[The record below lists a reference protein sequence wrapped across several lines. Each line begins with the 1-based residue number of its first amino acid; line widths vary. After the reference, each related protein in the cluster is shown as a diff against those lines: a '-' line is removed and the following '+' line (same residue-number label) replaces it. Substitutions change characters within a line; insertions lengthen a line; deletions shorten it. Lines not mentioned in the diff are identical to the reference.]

1 MTTIFGLWTWWSTLI
16 LLLLRFTS
24 GEEEA
29 EPLNITSVT
38 EETVS
43 TTTPSGPASADR
55 LGVPRCESNYDCVH
69 NGLCRKDADGYGR
82 CLCPRSC
89 PPYIP
94 MDCMKQGSSSY
105 YRLRQ
110 RYRHELPCGVMD
122 SSYKKKYDLPSPQC
136 HQGRCSCPP
145 MFDNWKT
152 SDSPV
157 LNLLPTKCDRRE
169 LAVLGIAYPSDAV
182 YKGTD
187 VTLYCCVN
195 MDPQGLIDVAGV
207 LFVQN
212 TTVVREPTNHPFHH
226 MTEFEKMNTPY
237 CWELDIRNVQ
247 LSDSG
252 SYMCHVNANQQPSVN
267 YTIEFQVK
275 EREKRHHLF
284 SKRSKKVMRPSS
296 NAPRTIQN
304 LTIVTNDVSAN
315 VSWDVQQGP
324 QLKIGLRLVRR
335 TGLNGQE
342 VFSQTNAISPVTI
355 GNLRAATPYKLY
367 VTVNDSQT
375 DPFEITEL
383 FNTAESKPHPP
394 KYEDVR
400 VLNSGSSL
408 ICEVEWRAPALTNGR
423 ISRYYVRVQGAVRRM
438 RPGGAIV
445 ADDFP
450 PPTDEEKCANWDQ
463 REDASHGINP
473 IEFTTEFLSCKY
485 GPLKPNRN
493 YTITVWAENSAGRSS
508 PLVFPK
514 HCITNYAQ
522 PDVVEKPVT
531 STNANHT
538 SFNLAFKSKPDDTN
552 GPISCYYIGIVPLLR
567 NVSLETLP
575 PPQEIVMDTVSKAF
589 SNNLNVLAAEKK
601 RFFAYIAESYTDYP
615 VDTVIGD
622 GRGVSGMKPC
632 SVLYLSR
639 YKAEDVVLRPG
650 LKYTGFLIVR
660 VDKDDRDEN
669 QGGAHYS
676 RILDPMRPRAYRQLH
691 LSGPAYGFSGYFK
704 PVFLEPEDE
713 RSSIG
718 AFFTVL
724 VPLLAFLTM
733 AAVMGLF
740 VLHKRGEVAQ
750 WCHWLWMSKE
760 SSLGAERTLLRPST
774 YHAIAVDDLPS
785 EYLMRHRD
793 SDFLFAQ
800 EYEALPHYKLD
811 AVASARKEN
820 ACKNR
825 YNDIRAFD
833 ATRVKLRVINDDEN
847 SDYINANMIRGW
859 NGRKLFIAAQAP
871 LDTTVADFWRMIWE
885 QDSRLIVMV
894 ANLFE
899 KNRQQCTKY
908 WPDDQP
914 TRYGDL
920 LISPREASYFAD
932 YAVRCFD
939 VEPVNDRFNRMS
951 PGAKSD
957 LGSIDSNPTS
967 EYANVPSVRHLN
979 GHAETSF
986 VGCGTARRV
995 VQYHFTNWNDYKAPE
1010 CSTGLLRFLHR
1021 LRALPEFEDY
1031 PVVIHCSAGV
1041 GRTGTFIAIDSML
1054 DQCAAEG
1061 KVDIFDCV
1069 SALRKQ
1075 RNLMVQSQEQYVFIY
1090 KALAEWH
1097 LFGYTDMDV
1106 EQLIEHYQT
1115 LIDPGMR
1122 DRASSF
1128 SGITKLVARSDAA
1141 PATGMEAEFR
1151 KLERSLETPAKCS
1164 FAAKEDNIMKN
1175 RFDSA
1180 VPYDRNRIVLRAS
1193 IGYADTTY
1201 INASSLKG
1209 YFYPYV
1215 LAQDPV
1221 SEHTVFDFWRMISEL
1236 NVTTLVMLSNE
1247 EDWSPSE
1254 KYWPSELHGTVV
1266 YERPPY
1272 NVSVQLT
1279 GEEHFP
1285 YYIARRLSYRMKE
1298 DTGTRNVMQFAFTAW
1313 PSSSVVPAS
1322 SEPLLSLVGRVL
1334 ERQSGL
1340 PDSGP
1345 IVLHCRNGSSET
1357 GVYCCISL
1365 LLERLKAEQRVDVFQ
1380 TVKGLQNQRPLVFSK
1395 LEHYAFCYQAV
1406 IDYIRSSR

>member
-275 EREKRHHLF
+275 
-284 SKRSKKVMRPSS
+284 
-296 NAPRTIQN
+296 APRTIQN

>member
-1 MTTIFGLWTWWSTLI
+1 MSVCVYF
-16 LLLLRFTS
+16 S
-24 GEEEA
+24 G
-29 EPLNITSVT
+29 
-38 EETVS
+38 
-43 TTTPSGPASADR
+43 
-55 LGVPRCESNYDCVH
+55 
-69 NGLCRKDADGYGR
+69 
-82 CLCPRSC
+82 
-89 PPYIP
+89 
-94 MDCMKQGSSSY
+94 
-105 YRLRQ
+105 
-110 RYRHELPCGVMD
+110 
-122 SSYKKKYDLPSPQC
+122 
-136 HQGRCSCPP
+136 
-145 MFDNWKT
+145 
-152 SDSPV
+152 
-157 LNLLPTKCDRRE
+157 E

-237 CWELDIRNVQ
+237 CWELEIRNVQ

-275 EREKRHHLF
+275 ERERRHHPF
-284 SKRSKKVMRPSS
+284 SKRSKKVMRPPPS
-296 NAPRTIQN
+296 APRTIQN
-304 LTIVTNDVSAN
+304 LTIVTNDNSAN

-342 VFSQTNAISPVTI
+342 VFSQMNAISPVTI
-355 GNLRAATPYKLY
+355 TNLRAATPYKLF

-438 RPGGAIV
+438 RPGGPLV

-450 PPTDEEKCANWDQ
+450 PPTDEEKCANWDE

-522 PDVVEKPVT
+522 PDVVEKPIT
-531 STNANHT
+531 STNSNHT
-538 SFNLAFKSKPDDTN
+538 SFNLAFNSKPDDTN
-552 GPISCYYIGIVPLLR
+552 GPISCYYIGIVPLLK
-567 NVSLETLP
+567 NVSLEILP

-589 SNNLNVLAAEKK
+589 NNNLHPLAAEKK

-615 VDTVIGD
+615 MDTVIGD
-622 GRGVSGMKPC
+622 GRGVAGMKPC

-660 VDKDDRDEN
+660 VDKDDKEEV
-669 QGGAHYS
+669 QGGAQYS
-676 RILDPMRPRAYRQLH
+676 RVLDPLRPRSYRQLH

-713 RSSIG
+713 GSVLG
-718 AFFTVL
+718 TFFTVL
-724 VPLLAFLTM
+724 VPLLVFLTM
-733 AAVMGLF
+733 ASVLALF
-740 VLHKRGEVAQ
+740 VLHKRGEVSQ
-750 WCHWLWMSKE
+750 WCHWLWMSKD
-760 SSLGAERTLLRPST
+760 SSAGAERTLLRPSA

-811 AVASARKEN
+811 ATASAKKEN

-833 ATRVKLRVINDDEN
+833 ATRVKLRVINEDEN
-847 SDYINANMIRGW
+847 SDYINANFVKGW
-859 NGRKLFIAAQAP
+859 DERKTFIAAQAP
-871 LDTTVADFWRMIWE
+871 LDTTISDFWRMIWE
-885 QDSRLIVMV
+885 QDARLIVMV

-908 WPDDQP
+908 WPDDQA

-920 LISPREASYFAD
+920 LVSPREASYFAD
-932 YAVRCFD
+932 YAIRCFD
-939 VEPVNDRFNRMS
+939 MEPTNERFNRMS
-951 PGAKSD
+951 PGARSD
-957 LGSIDSNPTS
+957 VGSVESTPGS
-967 EYANVPSVRHLN
+967 EYANVPSVRHSN

-986 VGCGTARRV
+986 VGSGTSRRV

-1010 CSTGLLRFLHR
+1010 CSTGLLRFLNR
-1021 LRALPEFEDY
+1021 LRELPEFNEY

-1054 DQCAAEG
+1054 DQCAAQG
-1061 KVDIFDCV
+1061 KADIFNFV
-1069 SALRKQ
+1069 AGLRKQ

-1106 EQLIEHYQT
+1106 EQLKEHYQA

-1122 DRASSF
+1122 DRVSSF
-1128 SGITKLVARSDAA
+1128 SGGTKLVGRSDAA
-1141 PATGMEAEFR
+1141 PATGMEAEFL
-1151 KLERSLETPAKCS
+1151 KLERTLETPAKCS
-1164 FAAKEDNIMKN
+1164 FAAKEENVMKN

-1221 SEHTVFDFWRMISEL
+1221 SENTVFDFWRMISEL

-1254 KYWPSELHGTVV
+1254 KYWPSELHDTAV

-1272 NVSVQLT
+1272 HVTVQLN

-1285 YYIARRLSYRMKE
+1285 YFITRKLSYRMKE
-1298 DTGTRNVMQFAFTAW
+1298 DTVSRSVVQFAFTAW
-1313 PSSSVVPAS
+1313 PSTCVVPTS
-1322 SEPLLSLVGRVL
+1322 SESLLSLVGRVL

-1365 LLERLKAEQRVDVFQ
+1365 LLERLKAEQRIDVFQ
-1380 TVKGLQNQRPLVFSK
+1380 TVKGLQNQRPLIFSK
-1395 LEHYAFCYQAV
+1395 LV
-1406 IDYIRSSR
+1406 RVL

>member
-275 EREKRHHLF
+275 
-284 SKRSKKVMRPSS
+284 
-296 NAPRTIQN
+296 APRTIQN

-615 VDTVIGD
+615 MDTVIGD

-820 ACKNR
+820 ACKNRYVNDLNEVRWSFFNSILQFSCR

-1031 PVVIHCSAGV
+1031 PVVIHCSYGCLSAGV

-1122 DRASSF
+1122 YDDC
-1128 SGITKLVARSDAA
+1128 GITKLVARSDAA

-1395 LEHYAFCYQAV
+1395 LVCFSVVCFC
-1406 IDYIRSSR
+1406 SR

>member
-1 MTTIFGLWTWWSTLI
+1 MTSIFGIWTWWATLI

-24 GEEEA
+24 GEEDVEA
-29 EPLNITSVT
+29 INSTSASEIIPT
-38 EETVS
+38 

-94 MDCMKQGSSSY
+94 MDCMRQGSSSY

-110 RYRHELPCGVMD
+110 RYRYELPCGVMD
-122 SSYKKKYDLPSPQC
+122 SSYTKKYDLPSPQC
-136 HQGRCSCPP
+136 HQDRCSCPP

-152 SDSPV
+152 TDLPV

-237 CWELDIRNVQ
+237 CWELEIRNVQ

-275 EREKRHHLF
+275 EREKRHHPF
-284 SKRSKKVMRPSS
+284 SKRSKKIMRQQSI
-296 NAPRTIQN
+296 APRTIQN

-342 VFSQTNAISPVTI
+342 VFSQMNAISPVTI
-355 GNLRAATPYKLY
+355 TNLRAATPYKLY

-438 RPGGAIV
+438 RPGGALV

-450 PPTDEEKCANWDQ
+450 PPTDEEKCANWDE

-522 PDVVEKPVT
+522 PDVVEKPIT
-531 STNANHT
+531 STNSNHT
-538 SFNLAFKSKPDDTN
+538 SFNLAFNAKPDDTN
-552 GPISCYYIGIVPLLR
+552 GPISCYYIGIVPLLK

-589 SNNLNVLAAEKK
+589 NNNLNALAAEKK
-601 RFFAYIAESYTDYP
+601 RFFAYIAESYTEYP

-660 VDKDDRDEN
+660 VDKDDKDDV

-713 RSSIG
+713 RSMLG

-740 VLHKRGEVAQ
+740 VLHKRGEVSQ

-760 SSLGAERTLLRPST
+760 SSMGVERTLLRPST

-811 AVASARKEN
+811 ATASAKKEN

-833 ATRVKLRVINDDEN
+833 TTRVKLRVVNGDEN
-847 SDYINANMIRGW
+847 SDYINANFIRGW
-859 NGRKLFIAAQAP
+859 NTRKCFIAAQAP

-920 LISPREASYFAD
+920 LITPREASYFAD

-939 VEPVNDRFNRMS
+939 VEPVNFNRMS
-951 PGAKSD
+951 PGARSD
-957 LGSIDSNPTS
+957 VASIDSNPGS
-967 EYANVPSVRHLN
+967 EYANVPSVRHSN

-986 VGCGTARRV
+986 VGAGNARRI

-1061 KVDIFDCV
+1061 RVDIFEYV

-1106 EQLIEHYQT
+1106 EQLKEHYQT
-1115 LIDPGMR
+1115 LTDPGMR
-1122 DRASSF
+1122 DRSQSF
-1128 SGITKLVARSDAA
+1128 SGITKLVVRSDAA
-1141 PATGMEAEFR
+1141 PANGMEAEFR

-1164 FAAKEDNIMKN
+1164 FAAKEDNVMKN

-1221 SEHTVFDFWRMISEL
+1221 SENTVFDFWRMISEL

-1254 KYWPSELHGTVV
+1254 KYWPSELHGTAM

-1272 NVSVQLT
+1272 HVSVQLT

-1285 YYIARRLSYRMKE
+1285 YFVARKLSYRMKE
-1298 DTGTRNVMQFAFTAW
+1298 DTGTRNVVQFAFTAW
-1313 PSSSVVPAS
+1313 PSSSVVPLS

-1365 LLERLKAEQRVDVFQ
+1365 LLERLKAEQRIDVFQ

>member
-1 MTTIFGLWTWWSTLI
+1 MSSIFGIWTWWSTLI
-16 LLLLRFTS
+16 LLLLRFTN
-24 GEEEA
+24 GEETA
-29 EPLNITSVT
+29 EPLNITSAT
-38 EETVS
+38 EETPT

-110 RYRHELPCGVMD
+110 RYRYELPCGVMD

-152 SDSPV
+152 SDLPV

-275 EREKRHHLF
+275 
-284 SKRSKKVMRPSS
+284 
-296 NAPRTIQN
+296 APRTIQN

-342 VFSQTNAISPVTI
+342 VFSQTNAISPVII

-367 VTVNDSQT
+367 V
-375 DPFEITEL
+375 
-383 FNTAESKPHPP
+383 
-394 KYEDVR
+394 
-400 VLNSGSSL
+400 
-408 ICEVEWRAPALTNGR
+408 
-423 ISRYYVRVQGAVRRM
+423 RVQGAVRRM
-438 RPGGAIV
+438 RPGSALV

-450 PPTDEEKCANWDQ
+450 PPTDEEKCANWDE

-552 GPISCYYIGIVPLLR
+552 GPISCYYIGIVPLLK

-589 SNNLNVLAAEKK
+589 NNNLNALAAEKK
-601 RFFAYIAESYTDYP
+601 RFFAYIAESYTEYP

-622 GRGVSGMKPC
+622 GRGVAGMKPC

-660 VDKDDRDEN
+660 VDKDDKDEV

-713 RSSIG
+713 RSMVG
-718 AFFTVL
+718 AFLTVL

-740 VLHKRGEVAQ
+740 VLHKRGEVSQ

-833 ATRVKLRVINDDEN
+833 ATRVKLRVINDDETT
-847 SDYINANMIRGW
+847 DYINANLIRGW

-920 LISPREASYFAD
+920 LITPQEASYFAD

-951 PGAKSD
+951 PGARSD
-957 LGSIDSNPTS
+957 VGSIDSNPGS

-986 VGCGTARRV
+986 VGTGAARRV

-1021 LRALPEFEDY
+1021 LRALPD
-1031 PVVIHCSAGV
+1031 
-1041 GRTGTFIAIDSML
+1041 
-1054 DQCAAEG
+1054 
-1061 KVDIFDCV
+1061 
-1069 SALRKQ
+1069 
-1075 RNLMVQSQEQYVFIY
+1075 
-1090 KALAEWH
+1090 
-1097 LFGYTDMDV
+1097 
-1106 EQLIEHYQT
+1106 
-1115 LIDPGMR
+1115 
-1122 DRASSF
+1122 
-1128 SGITKLVARSDAA
+1128 
-1141 PATGMEAEFR
+1141 
-1151 KLERSLETPAKCS
+1151 LETPAKCS

-1221 SEHTVFDFWRMISEL
+1221 SESTVFDFWRMISEL

-1254 KYWPSELHGTVV
+1254 KYWPSELHGTAV

-1285 YYIARRLSYRMKE
+1285 YFIARKLSYRMKE
-1298 DTGTRNVMQFAFTAW
+1298 DTGTRNVVQFAFTAW
-1313 PSSSVVPAS
+1313 PSSCVVPSS

-1357 GVYCCISL
+1357 EAQNPRTLTCYVLCVEATPIDGSL
-1365 LLERLKAEQRVDVFQ
+1365 
-1380 TVKGLQNQRPLVFSK
+1380 
-1395 LEHYAFCYQAV
+1395 
-1406 IDYIRSSR
+1406 

>member
-1 MTTIFGLWTWWSTLI
+1 MT
-16 LLLLRFTS
+16 RC
-24 GEEEA
+24 
-29 EPLNITSVT
+29 PLNISRQGY
-38 EETVS
+38 S
-43 TTTPSGPASADR
+43 LPA
-55 LGVPRCESNYDCVH
+55 
-69 NGLCRKDADGYGR
+69 
-82 CLCPRSC
+82 
-89 PPYIP
+89 
-94 MDCMKQGSSSY
+94 
-105 YRLRQ
+105 
-110 RYRHELPCGVMD
+110 
-122 SSYKKKYDLPSPQC
+122 
-136 HQGRCSCPP
+136 
-145 MFDNWKT
+145 
-152 SDSPV
+152 
-157 LNLLPTKCDRRE
+157 
-169 LAVLGIAYPSDAV
+169 IAYGEA
-182 YKGTD
+182 
-187 VTLYCCVN
+187 
-195 MDPQGLIDVAGV
+195 Q
-207 LFVQN
+207 
-212 TTVVREPTNHPFHH
+212 R
-226 MTEFEKMNTPY
+226 
-237 CWELDIRNVQ
+237 
-247 LSDSG
+247 
-252 SYMCHVNANQQPSVN
+252 
-267 YTIEFQVK
+267 
-275 EREKRHHLF
+275 
-284 SKRSKKVMRPSS
+284 
-296 NAPRTIQN
+296 
-304 LTIVTNDVSAN
+304 
-315 VSWDVQQGP
+315 
-324 QLKIGLRLVRR
+324 
-335 TGLNGQE
+335 
-342 VFSQTNAISPVTI
+342 
-355 GNLRAATPYKLY
+355 
-367 VTVNDSQT
+367 
-375 DPFEITEL
+375 
-383 FNTAESKPHPP
+383 KP
-394 KYEDVR
+394 
-400 VLNSGSSL
+400 
-408 ICEVEWRAPALTNGR
+408 
-423 ISRYYVRVQGAVRRM
+423 
-438 RPGGAIV
+438 
-445 ADDFP
+445 
-450 PPTDEEKCANWDQ
+450 
-463 REDASHGINP
+463 
-473 IEFTTEFLSCKY
+473 
-485 GPLKPNRN
+485 
-493 YTITVWAENSAGRSS
+493 
-508 PLVFPK
+508 
-514 HCITNYAQ
+514 
-522 PDVVEKPVT
+522 EKPIT
-531 STNANHT
+531 STNSNHT
-538 SFNLAFKSKPDDTN
+538 SFNLAFNSKPDDTN
-552 GPISCYYIGIVPLLR
+552 GPISCYYIGIVPLLK

-589 SNNLNVLAAEKK
+589 NNNLNALAAEKK
-601 RFFAYIAESYTDYP
+601 RFFAYIAESYTEYP

-622 GRGVSGMKPC
+622 GRGVTGMKPC

-660 VDKDDRDEN
+660 VDKDDKDEV
-669 QGGAHYS
+669 QGGAHYTFLIFLFS
-676 RILDPMRPRAYRQLH
+676 LDPMRPRAYRQLH

-713 RSSIG
+713 RTMLG

-733 AAVMGLF
+733 AAVIGVF
-740 VLHKRGEVAQ
+740 VFRRGEVTQ
-750 WCHWLWMSKE
+750 WCHWLWTSKE

-811 AVASARKEN
+811 AVASSRKEN

-833 ATRVKLRVINDDEN
+833 ATRVKLKVINDDEN
-847 SDYINANMIRGW
+847 SDYINANFIRGW
-859 NGRKLFIAAQAP
+859 NARKYFIAAQAP

-920 LISPREASYFAD
+920 LVTPREASYFAD

-939 VEPVNDRFNRMS
+939 VEPVS
-951 PGAKSD
+951 ESD
-957 LGSIDSNPTS
+957 VGSVDSNPGS
-967 EYANVPSVRHLN
+967 EYANVPSVRHSN
-979 GHAETSF
+979 
-986 VGCGTARRV
+986 ARRI

-1021 LRALPEFEDY
+1021 LRALSEFEDY

-1061 KVDIFDCV
+1061 RVDIFEYV

-1097 LFGYTDMDV
+1097 LFGYTDMDHRFEIQKFV
-1106 EQLIEHYQT
+1106 NYEFHFANSSTKFFPKMGTVSSRKDT
-1115 LIDPGMR
+1115 LY
-1122 DRASSF
+1122 
-1128 SGITKLVARSDAA
+1128 LQ
-1141 PATGMEAEFR
+1141 

-1164 FAAKEDNIMKN
+1164 FAAKDDNIMKN

-1221 SEHTVFDFWRMISEL
+1221 SENTVFDFWRMISEL

-1254 KYWPSELHGTVV
+1254 KASLHYPRTT
-1266 YERPPY
+1266 
-1272 NVSVQLT
+1272 S
-1279 GEEHFP
+1279 
-1285 YYIARRLSYRMKE
+1285 
-1298 DTGTRNVMQFAFTAW
+1298 DTGARNVVQFAFTAW
-1313 PSSSVVPAS
+1313 PSTSVVPSS

-1395 LEHYAFCYQAV
+1395 LVSLFYSMPATFKV
-1406 IDYIRSSR
+1406 SSSFSLR

>member
-1 MTTIFGLWTWWSTLI
+1 M
-16 LLLLRFTS
+16 
-24 GEEEA
+24 
-29 EPLNITSVT
+29 
-38 EETVS
+38 
-43 TTTPSGPASADR
+43 
-55 LGVPRCESNYDCVH
+55 GVPRCESNYDCVH

-94 MDCMKQGSSSY
+94 MDCMRQGSSSY

-110 RYRHELPCGVMD
+110 RYRYELPCGVMD
-122 SSYKKKYDLPSPQC
+122 SSYTKKYDLPSPQC
-136 HQGRCSCPP
+136 HQDRCSCPP

-152 SDSPV
+152 TDLPV

-237 CWELDIRNVQ
+237 CWELEIRNVQ

-275 EREKRHHLF
+275 
-284 SKRSKKVMRPSS
+284 
-296 NAPRTIQN
+296 APRTIQN

-342 VFSQTNAISPVTI
+342 VFSQMNAISPVTI
-355 GNLRAATPYKLY
+355 TNLRAATPYKLY

-408 ICEVEWRAPALTNGR
+408 ICEV
-423 ISRYYVRVQGAVRRM
+423 RVQGAVRRM
-438 RPGGAIV
+438 RPGGALV

-450 PPTDEEKCANWDQ
+450 PPTDEEKCANWDE

-522 PDVVEKPVT
+522 PDVVEKPIT
-531 STNANHT
+531 STNSNHT
-538 SFNLAFKSKPDDTN
+538 SFNLAFNAKPDDTN
-552 GPISCYYIGIVPLLR
+552 GPISCYYIGIVPLLK

-589 SNNLNVLAAEKK
+589 NNNLNALAAEKK
-601 RFFAYIAESYTDYP
+601 RFFAYIAESYTEYP

-660 VDKDDRDEN
+660 VDKDDKDDV

-713 RSSIG
+713 RSMLG

-740 VLHKRGEVAQ
+740 VLHKRGEVSQ

-760 SSLGAERTLLRPST
+760 SSMGVERTLLRPST

-811 AVASARKEN
+811 ATASARKEN

-833 ATRVKLRVINDDEN
+833 TTRVKLRVVNGDEN
-847 SDYINANMIRGW
+847 SDYINANFIRGW
-859 NGRKLFIAAQAP
+859 NTRKCFIAAQAP

-914 TRYGDL
+914 TR
-920 LISPREASYFAD
+920 S
-932 YAVRCFD
+932 D
-939 VEPVNDRFNRMS
+939 V
-951 PGAKSD
+951 A
-957 LGSIDSNPTS
+957 SIDSNPGS
-967 EYANVPSVRHLN
+967 EYANVPSVRHSN

-986 VGCGTARRV
+986 VGAGNARRI

-1061 KVDIFDCV
+1061 RVDIFEYV

-1106 EQLIEHYQT
+1106 EQLKEHYQT
-1115 LIDPGMR
+1115 LTDPGMR
-1122 DRASSF
+1122 DRSQSF
-1128 SGITKLVARSDAA
+1128 SGITKLVVRSDAA
-1141 PATGMEAEFR
+1141 PANGMEAEFR
-1151 KLERSLETPAKCS
+1151 
-1164 FAAKEDNIMKN
+1164 EDNVMKN

-1201 INASSLKG
+1201 INASSLKLDLTILSWFKG

-1221 SEHTVFDFWRMISEL
+1221 SENTVFDFWRMISEL

-1254 KYWPSELHGTVV
+1254 KYWPSELHGTAM

-1272 NVSVQLT
+1272 HVSVQLT

-1285 YYIARRLSYRMKE
+1285 YFVARKLSYRMKE
-1298 DTGTRNVMQFAFTAW
+1298 DTGTRNVVQFAFTAW
-1313 PSSSVVPAS
+1313 PSSSVVPLS

-1365 LLERLKAEQRVDVFQ
+1365 LLERLKAEQRIDVFQ

-1395 LEHYAFCYQAV
+1395 LVRVFG
-1406 IDYIRSSR
+1406 D

>member
-1 MTTIFGLWTWWSTLI
+1 
-16 LLLLRFTS
+16 
-24 GEEEA
+24 
-29 EPLNITSVT
+29 
-38 EETVS
+38 
-43 TTTPSGPASADR
+43 
-55 LGVPRCESNYDCVH
+55 
-69 NGLCRKDADGYGR
+69 
-82 CLCPRSC
+82 
-89 PPYIP
+89 
-94 MDCMKQGSSSY
+94 
-105 YRLRQ
+105 
-110 RYRHELPCGVMD
+110 
-122 SSYKKKYDLPSPQC
+122 
-136 HQGRCSCPP
+136 
-145 MFDNWKT
+145 
-152 SDSPV
+152 
-157 LNLLPTKCDRRE
+157 
-169 LAVLGIAYPSDAV
+169 
-182 YKGTD
+182 
-187 VTLYCCVN
+187 
-195 MDPQGLIDVAGV
+195 
-207 LFVQN
+207 
-212 TTVVREPTNHPFHH
+212 
-226 MTEFEKMNTPY
+226 
-237 CWELDIRNVQ
+237 
-247 LSDSG
+247 
-252 SYMCHVNANQQPSVN
+252 
-267 YTIEFQVK
+267 
-275 EREKRHHLF
+275 
-284 SKRSKKVMRPSS
+284 
-296 NAPRTIQN
+296 
-304 LTIVTNDVSAN
+304 
-315 VSWDVQQGP
+315 
-324 QLKIGLRLVRR
+324 
-335 TGLNGQE
+335 
-342 VFSQTNAISPVTI
+342 
-355 GNLRAATPYKLY
+355 
-367 VTVNDSQT
+367 
-375 DPFEITEL
+375 
-383 FNTAESKPHPP
+383 
-394 KYEDVR
+394 
-400 VLNSGSSL
+400 
-408 ICEVEWRAPALTNGR
+408 
-423 ISRYYVRVQGAVRRM
+423 M
-438 RPGGAIV
+438 RPGSALV

-450 PPTDEEKCANWDQ
+450 PPTDEEKCANWDE

-485 GPLKPNRN
+485 GPLK
-493 YTITVWAENSAGRSS
+493 
-508 PLVFPK
+508 
-514 HCITNYAQ
+514 
-522 PDVVEKPVT
+522 VEKPVT

-552 GPISCYYIGIVPLLR
+552 GPISCYYIGIVPLLK

-589 SNNLNVLAAEKK
+589 NNNLNALAAEKK
-601 RFFAYIAESYTDYP
+601 RFFAYIAESYTEYP

-622 GRGVSGMKPC
+622 GRGVTGMKPC
-632 SVLYLSR
+632 SVFR

-660 VDKDDRDEN
+660 VDKDDKDEV

-713 RSSIG
+713 RSMIG

-740 VLHKRGEVAQ
+740 VLHKRGEVSQ

-760 SSLGAERTLLRPST
+760 SSMGVERTLLRPST

-833 ATRVKLRVINDDEN
+833 ATRVKLRVLNNDEN
-847 SDYINANMIRGW
+847 TDYINANMIRGW
-859 NGRKLFIAAQAP
+859 NGRKMFIAAQAP

-920 LISPREASYFAD
+920 LITPREASYFAD

-939 VEPVNDRFNRMS
+939 VEPVNERFNRMS
-951 PGAKSD
+951 PGARSD
-957 LGSIDSNPTS
+957 VGSIDSNPGS

-986 VGCGTARRV
+986 VGSGNARRI

-1031 PVVIHCSAGV
+1031 PVVIHC
-1041 GRTGTFIAIDSML
+1041 
-1054 DQCAAEG
+1054 
-1061 KVDIFDCV
+1061 
-1069 SALRKQ
+1069 
-1075 RNLMVQSQEQYVFIY
+1075 
-1090 KALAEWH
+1090 
-1097 LFGYTDMDV
+1097 
-1106 EQLIEHYQT
+1106 
-1115 LIDPGMR
+1115 R

-1128 SGITKLVARSDAA
+1128 SGITKLVVRSDAA

-1151 KLERSLETPAKCS
+1151 
-1164 FAAKEDNIMKN
+1164 
-1175 RFDSA
+1175 
-1180 VPYDRNRIVLRAS
+1180 
-1193 IGYADTTY
+1193 
-1201 INASSLKG
+1201 G

-1221 SEHTVFDFWRMISEL
+1221 SENTVFDFWRMISEL

-1254 KYWPSELHGTVV
+1254 K
-1266 YERPPY
+1266 
-1272 NVSVQLT
+1272 
-1279 GEEHFP
+1279 
-1285 YYIARRLSYRMKE
+1285 
-1298 DTGTRNVMQFAFTAW
+1298 
-1313 PSSSVVPAS
+1313 
-1322 SEPLLSLVGRVL
+1322 
-1334 ERQSGL
+1334 
-1340 PDSGP
+1340 
-1345 IVLHCRNGSSET
+1345 
-1357 GVYCCISL
+1357 
-1365 LLERLKAEQRVDVFQ
+1365 
-1380 TVKGLQNQRPLVFSK
+1380 
-1395 LEHYAFCYQAV
+1395 EHYAFCYQAV

>member
-1 MTTIFGLWTWWSTLI
+1 MDT
-16 LLLLRFTS
+16 
-24 GEEEA
+24 
-29 EPLNITSVT
+29 LNITSIT
-38 EETVS
+38 DAPPT
-43 TTTPSGPASADR
+43 TTTPSGPASADK

-69 NGLCRKDADGYGR
+69 NGLCRKDTDGYGR

-94 MDCMKQGSSSY
+94 MDCMKQGTSSY

-122 SSYKKKYDLPSPQC
+122 SNYAKKYDLPSPQC
-136 HQGRCSCPP
+136 HLGRCSCPP

-237 CWELDIRNVQ
+237 CWELEIRNVQ

-275 EREKRHHLF
+275 ERERRHHPF
-284 SKRSKKVMRPSS
+284 SKRSKKVMRPPPSP
-296 NAPRTIQN
+296 PRTIQN
-304 LTIVTNDVSAN
+304 LTIVTNDNSAN

-342 VFSQTNAISPVTI
+342 VFSQMNAISPVTI
-355 GNLRAATPYKLY
+355 TNLRAATPYKLF

-438 RPGGAIV
+438 RPGGPLV

-450 PPTDEEKCANWDQ
+450 PPTDEEKCANWDE

-522 PDVVEKPVT
+522 PDVVEKPIT
-531 STNANHT
+531 STNSNHT
-538 SFNLAFKSKPDDTN
+538 SFNLAFNSKPDDTN
-552 GPISCYYIGIVPLLR
+552 GPISCYYIGIVPLLK
-567 NVSLETLP
+567 NVSLEILP

-589 SNNLNVLAAEKK
+589 NNNLHPLAAEKK

-615 VDTVIGD
+615 MDTVIGD
-622 GRGVSGMKPC
+622 GRGVAGMKPC

-660 VDKDDRDEN
+660 VDKDDKEEV
-669 QGGAHYS
+669 QGGAQYS
-676 RILDPMRPRAYRQLH
+676 RVLDPLRPRSYRQLH

-713 RSSIG
+713 GSVLG
-718 AFFTVL
+718 TFFTVL
-724 VPLLAFLTM
+724 VPLLVFLTM
-733 AAVMGLF
+733 ASVLALF
-740 VLHKRGEVAQ
+740 VLHKRGEVSQ
-750 WCHWLWMSKE
+750 WCHWLWMSKD
-760 SSLGAERTLLRPST
+760 SSVGAERTLLRPSA

-811 AVASARKEN
+811 ATASAKKEN

-833 ATRVKLRVINDDEN
+833 ATRVKLRVINEDEN
-847 SDYINANMIRGW
+847 SDYINANFVKGW
-859 NGRKLFIAAQAP
+859 DDRKTFIAAQAP
-871 LDTTVADFWRMIWE
+871 LDTTISDFWRMIWE
-885 QDSRLIVMV
+885 QDARLIVMV

-908 WPDDQP
+908 WPDDQA

-932 YAVRCFD
+932 YAIRCFD
-939 VEPVNDRFNRMS
+939 MEPTNERFNRMS
-951 PGAKSD
+951 PGARSD
-957 LGSIDSNPTS
+957 VGSVESTPGS
-967 EYANVPSVRHLN
+967 EYANVPSVRHSN

-986 VGCGTARRV
+986 VGTGTSRRV

-1010 CSTGLLRFLHR
+1010 CSTGLLRFLNR
-1021 LRALPEFEDY
+1021 LRELPEFNEY

-1054 DQCAAEG
+1054 DQCAAQG
-1061 KVDIFDCV
+1061 KADIFNFV
-1069 SALRKQ
+1069 AGLRKQ

-1106 EQLIEHYQT
+1106 EQLKEHYQA

-1122 DRASSF
+1122 DRVSSF
-1128 SGITKLVARSDAA
+1128 SGSTKLVGRSDAA
-1141 PATGMEAEFR
+1141 PATGMEAEFL
-1151 KLERSLETPAKCS
+1151 KLERTLETPAKCS
-1164 FAAKEDNIMKN
+1164 FAAKEENVMKN

-1221 SEHTVFDFWRMISEL
+1221 SENTVFDFWRMISEL

-1254 KYWPSELHGTVV
+1254 KYWPSELHDTAV

-1272 NVSVQLT
+1272 HVTVQLT

-1285 YYIARRLSYRMKE
+1285 YFITRKLSYRMKE
-1298 DTGTRNVMQFAFTAW
+1298 DTVARSVVQFAFTAW
-1313 PSSSVVPAS
+1313 PSSCVVPTS

-1345 IVLHCRNGSSET
+1345 IVLHCRKPTIKLVKEALSIVVPLFDLPRCVPNAS
-1357 GVYCCISL
+1357 
-1365 LLERLKAEQRVDVFQ
+1365 RV
-1380 TVKGLQNQRPLVFSK
+1380 TVAGNAQSK
-1395 LEHYAFCYQAV
+1395 RIDCTFVAFEMDLHNRCHCYDA
-1406 IDYIRSSR
+1406 IDMHLFFYHCLSF

>member
-1 MTTIFGLWTWWSTLI
+1 
-16 LLLLRFTS
+16 
-24 GEEEA
+24 
-29 EPLNITSVT
+29 
-38 EETVS
+38 
-43 TTTPSGPASADR
+43 
-55 LGVPRCESNYDCVH
+55 
-69 NGLCRKDADGYGR
+69 
-82 CLCPRSC
+82 
-89 PPYIP
+89 
-94 MDCMKQGSSSY
+94 
-105 YRLRQ
+105 
-110 RYRHELPCGVMD
+110 
-122 SSYKKKYDLPSPQC
+122 
-136 HQGRCSCPP
+136 
-145 MFDNWKT
+145 
-152 SDSPV
+152 
-157 LNLLPTKCDRRE
+157 
-169 LAVLGIAYPSDAV
+169 
-182 YKGTD
+182 
-187 VTLYCCVN
+187 
-195 MDPQGLIDVAGV
+195 
-207 LFVQN
+207 
-212 TTVVREPTNHPFHH
+212 
-226 MTEFEKMNTPY
+226 
-237 CWELDIRNVQ
+237 
-247 LSDSG
+247 
-252 SYMCHVNANQQPSVN
+252 
-267 YTIEFQVK
+267 
-275 EREKRHHLF
+275 
-284 SKRSKKVMRPSS
+284 
-296 NAPRTIQN
+296 
-304 LTIVTNDVSAN
+304 
-315 VSWDVQQGP
+315 
-324 QLKIGLRLVRR
+324 
-335 TGLNGQE
+335 
-342 VFSQTNAISPVTI
+342 
-355 GNLRAATPYKLY
+355 
-367 VTVNDSQT
+367 
-375 DPFEITEL
+375 
-383 FNTAESKPHPP
+383 
-394 KYEDVR
+394 
-400 VLNSGSSL
+400 
-408 ICEVEWRAPALTNGR
+408 
-423 ISRYYVRVQGAVRRM
+423 
-438 RPGGAIV
+438 
-445 ADDFP
+445 
-450 PPTDEEKCANWDQ
+450 
-463 REDASHGINP
+463 
-473 IEFTTEFLSCKY
+473 
-485 GPLKPNRN
+485 
-493 YTITVWAENSAGRSS
+493 
-508 PLVFPK
+508 
-514 HCITNYAQ
+514 
-522 PDVVEKPVT
+522 
-531 STNANHT
+531 
-538 SFNLAFKSKPDDTN
+538 
-552 GPISCYYIGIVPLLR
+552 
-567 NVSLETLP
+567 
-575 PPQEIVMDTVSKAF
+575 MDTVSKAF
-589 SNNLNVLAAEKK
+589 NNNLNALAAEKK
-601 RFFAYIAESYTDYP
+601 RFFAYIAESYTEYP

-622 GRGVSGMKPC
+622 GRGVTGMKPC

-660 VDKDDRDEN
+660 VDKDDKDEV

-713 RSSIG
+713 RSMIG

-740 VLHKRGEVAQ
+740 VLHKRGEVSQ

-760 SSLGAERTLLRPST
+760 SSMGVERTLLRPST

-800 EYEALPHYKLD
+800 EYE
-811 AVASARKEN
+811 
-820 ACKNR
+820 
-825 YNDIRAFD
+825 
-833 ATRVKLRVINDDEN
+833 
-847 SDYINANMIRGW
+847 GW
-859 NGRKLFIAAQAP
+859 NGRKMFIAAQAP

-920 LISPREASYFAD
+920 LITPREASYFAD

-939 VEPVNDRFNRMS
+939 VEPVNERFNRMS
-951 PGAKSD
+951 PGARSD
-957 LGSIDSNPTS
+957 VGSIDSNPGS

-986 VGCGTARRV
+986 VGTGNARRI

-1021 LRALPEFEDY
+1021 LRALPEFEEY

-1061 KVDIFDCV
+1061 KVDIFDYV

-1097 LFGYTDMDV
+1097 LFGHTDMDV

-1115 LIDPGMR
+1115 LIDPGM
-1122 DRASSF
+1122 
-1128 SGITKLVARSDAA
+1128 SGITKLVVRSDAA

-1151 KLERSLETPAKCS
+1151 VKYETWKRSRNSSQFLLRLS
-1164 FAAKEDNIMKN
+1164 EDNIMKN

-1201 INASSLKG
+1201 INASSLKC
-1209 YFYPYV
+1209 
-1215 LAQDPV
+1215 
-1221 SEHTVFDFWRMISEL
+1221 FDFWRMISEL

-1254 KYWPSELHGTVV
+1254 KYWPSELHGKLLR
-1266 YERPPY
+1266 YERHRTT
-1272 NVSVQLT
+1272 VSVQVDWQ
-1279 GEEHFP
+1279 EHFRNF
-1285 YYIARRLSYRMKE
+1285 IASKAE
-1298 DTGTRNVMQFAFTAW
+1298 DTGTRNVVQFAFTAW
-1313 PSSSVVPAS
+1313 PSSSVVPSS

>member
-1 MTTIFGLWTWWSTLI
+1 MTTTFGFWTWWSTLI
-16 LLLLRFTS
+16 LLLLRFTY
-24 GEEEA
+24 GDDDMDT
-29 EPLNITSVT
+29 LNITSIT
-38 EETVS
+38 DAPPT
-43 TTTPSGPASADR
+43 TTTPSGPASADK

-69 NGLCRKDADGYGR
+69 NGLCRKDTDGYGR

-94 MDCMKQGSSSY
+94 MDCMKQGTSSY

-122 SSYKKKYDLPSPQC
+122 SNYAKKYDLPSPQC
-136 HQGRCSCPP
+136 HLAKFFALAERIRDVTGRCSCPP

-157 LNLLPTKCDRRE
+157 LNLLPTKCDRLRRR
-169 LAVLGIAYPSDAV
+169 LGECETAPSWS
-182 YKGTD
+182 
-187 VTLYCCVN
+187 
-195 MDPQGLIDVAGV
+195 VARRRSAEHCGV
-207 LFVQN
+207 A
-212 TTVVREPTNHPFHH
+212 

-237 CWELDIRNVQ
+237 CWELEIRNVQ

-275 EREKRHHLF
+275 
-284 SKRSKKVMRPSS
+284 
-296 NAPRTIQN
+296 APRTIQN
-304 LTIVTNDVSAN
+304 LTIVTNDNSAN

-342 VFSQTNAISPVTI
+342 VFSQMNAISPVTI
-355 GNLRAATPYKLY
+355 TNLRAATPYKLF

-438 RPGGAIV
+438 RPGGPLV

-450 PPTDEEKCANWDQ
+450 PPTDEEKCANWDE

-522 PDVVEKPVT
+522 PDVVEKPIT
-531 STNANHT
+531 STNSNHT
-538 SFNLAFKSKPDDTN
+538 SFNLAFNSKPDDTN
-552 GPISCYYIGIVPLLR
+552 GPISCYYIGIVPLLK
-567 NVSLETLP
+567 NVSLEILP

-589 SNNLNVLAAEKK
+589 NNNLHPLAAEKK

-615 VDTVIGD
+615 MDTVIGD
-622 GRGVSGMKPC
+622 GRGVAGMKPC

-660 VDKDDRDEN
+660 VDKDDKEEV
-669 QGGAHYS
+669 QGGAQYS
-676 RILDPMRPRAYRQLH
+676 RVLDPLRPRSYRQLH

-713 RSSIG
+713 GSVLG
-718 AFFTVL
+718 TFFTVL
-724 VPLLAFLTM
+724 VPLLVFLTM
-733 AAVMGLF
+733 ASVLALF
-740 VLHKRGEVAQ
+740 VLHKRGEVSQ
-750 WCHWLWMSKE
+750 WCHWLWMSKD
-760 SSLGAERTLLRPST
+760 SSVGAERTLLRPSA

-811 AVASARKEN
+811 ATASAKKEN

-833 ATRVKLRVINDDEN
+833 ATRVKLRVINEDEN
-847 SDYINANMIRGW
+847 SDYINANFVKGW
-859 NGRKLFIAAQAP
+859 DDRKTFIAAQAP
-871 LDTTVADFWRMIWE
+871 LDTTISDFWRMIWE
-885 QDSRLIVMV
+885 QDARLIVMV

-908 WPDDQP
+908 WPDDQA

-932 YAVRCFD
+932 YAIRCFD
-939 VEPVNDRFNRMS
+939 MEPTNERFNRMS
-951 PGAKSD
+951 PGARSD
-957 LGSIDSNPTS
+957 VGSVESTPGS
-967 EYANVPSVRHLN
+967 EYANVPSVRHSN

-986 VGCGTARRV
+986 VGTGTSRRV

-1010 CSTGLLRFLHR
+1010 CSTGLLRFLNR
-1021 LRALPEFEDY
+1021 LRELPEFNEY

-1054 DQCAAEG
+1054 DQCAAQG
-1061 KVDIFDCV
+1061 KADIFNFV
-1069 SALRKQ
+1069 AGLRKQ

-1106 EQLIEHYQT
+1106 EQLKEHYQA
-1115 LIDPGMR
+1115 LIDPGM
-1122 DRASSF
+1122 
-1128 SGITKLVARSDAA
+1128 SGSTKLVGRSDAA
-1141 PATGMEAEFR
+1141 PATGMEAEFL
-1151 KLERSLETPAKCS
+1151 KLERTLETPAKCS
-1164 FAAKEDNIMKN
+1164 FAAKEENVMKN

-1221 SEHTVFDFWRMISEL
+1221 SENTVFDFWRMISEL

-1254 KYWPSELHGTVV
+1254 KYWPSELHDTAV

-1272 NVSVQLT
+1272 HVTVQLT

-1285 YYIARRLSYRMKE
+1285 YFITRKLSYRMKE
-1298 DTGTRNVMQFAFTAW
+1298 DTVARSVVQFAFTAW
-1313 PSSSVVPAS
+1313 PSSCVVPTS

-1365 LLERLKAEQRVDVFQ
+1365 LLERLKAEQRIDVFQ
-1380 TVKGLQNQRPLVFSK
+1380 TVKGLQNQRPLIFSK

>member
-1 MTTIFGLWTWWSTLI
+1 
-16 LLLLRFTS
+16 
-24 GEEEA
+24 
-29 EPLNITSVT
+29 
-38 EETVS
+38 
-43 TTTPSGPASADR
+43 
-55 LGVPRCESNYDCVH
+55 
-69 NGLCRKDADGYGR
+69 
-82 CLCPRSC
+82 
-89 PPYIP
+89 
-94 MDCMKQGSSSY
+94 
-105 YRLRQ
+105 
-110 RYRHELPCGVMD
+110 
-122 SSYKKKYDLPSPQC
+122 
-136 HQGRCSCPP
+136 

-152 SDSPV
+152 SESPV

-237 CWELDIRNVQ
+237 CWELEIRNVQ

-275 EREKRHHLF
+275 
-284 SKRSKKVMRPSS
+284 
-296 NAPRTIQN
+296 APRTIQN
-304 LTIVTNDVSAN
+304 LTITTNDVSAN

-324 QLKIGLRLVRR
+324 QLKIGLRLISGIVDILGPHFPVLFAFINRLVRR

-342 VFSQTNAISPVTI
+342 VFSQMNAVSPVMI

-375 DPFEITEL
+375 DSFEITEL

-400 VLNSGSSL
+400 LLNSGSSL

-423 ISRYYVRVQGAVRRM
+423 ISRYYVRVQGVVRHM
-438 RPGGAIV
+438 RPGGALV

-450 PPTDEEKCANWDQ
+450 PPTDEEKCANWDE

-493 YTITVWAENSAGRSS
+493 YTIIVWAENSAGRSS
-508 PLVFPK
+508 PLVFPRQ
-514 HCITNYAQ
+514 CVTNYAQ
-522 PDVVEKPVT
+522 PDVVEKPIT
-531 STNANHT
+531 STNSNHT
-538 SFNLAFKSKPDDTN
+538 SFNLAFNSKPDDTN
-552 GPISCYYIGIVPLLR
+552 GPISCYYISIVPLLK

-589 SNNLNVLAAEKK
+589 NNNLNSLAAEKR

-615 VDTVIGD
+615 ADTVIGD
-622 GRGVSGMKPC
+622 GRGVAGMKPC

-660 VDKDDRDEN
+660 VDKDDRDDM
-669 QGGAHYS
+669 QGGTHYT
-676 RILDPMRPRAYRQLH
+676 RILDPLRPRSYRQLH
-691 LSGPAYGFSGYFK
+691 LSGPAYGFSGFFK
-704 PVFLEPEDE
+704 PVFLEPEDVPLSCGGFIAKYFRQLLE
-713 RSSIG
+713 KSTLG
-718 AFFTVL
+718 AFFTIL
-724 VPLLAFLTM
+724 VPLMAFLTM
-733 AAVMGLF
+733 AAVMGLL
-740 VLHKRGEVAQ
+740 VLHKRGEVSQ
-750 WCHWLWMSKE
+750 WCHWLWMSKD
-760 SSLGAERTLLRPST
+760 SSAATERTLLRPSA
-774 YHAIAVDDLPS
+774 YNAIIVDDLPS

-811 AVASARKEN
+811 AVASAKKEN
-820 ACKNR
+820 ANKNR

-833 ATRVKLRVINDDEN
+833 ATRVKLRVLNGDEN
-847 SDYINANMIRGW
+847 SDYINANFVKGW
-859 NGRKLFIAAQAP
+859 DDRKIFIAAQAP
-871 LDTTVADFWRMIWE
+871 LDCTITDFWRMIWE
-885 QDSRLIVMV
+885 QDCRLIVMV

-908 WPDDQP
+908 WPDDQH

-920 LISPREASYFAD
+920 LVTPQESSYFAD

-939 VEPVNDRFNRMS
+939 VEPVSDRYNRMS
-951 PGAKSD
+951 PAGRSD
-957 LGSIDSNPTS
+957 IGSIESSPGS
-967 EYANVPSVRHLN
+967 EYANVPSVRHSN

-986 VGCGTARRV
+986 
-995 VQYHFTNWNDYKAPE
+995 YHFTNWNDYKAPE
-1010 CSTGLLRFLHR
+1010 CSTGLLRFLNR
-1021 LRALPEFEDY
+1021 LRALPEFNDY
-1031 PVVIHCSAGV
+1031 PVIIHCSAGV

-1054 DQCAAEG
+1054 DQCAAQG
-1061 KVDIFDCV
+1061 KVDIFAYV
-1069 SALRKQ
+1069 AGLRKQ

-1106 EQLIEHYQT
+1106 EQLKEHYQA
-1115 LIDPGMR
+1115 LIDPGIR
-1122 DRASSF
+1122 F
-1128 SGITKLVARSDAA
+1128 VN
-1141 PATGMEAEFR
+1141 
-1151 KLERSLETPAKCS
+1151 KLERTLEHPAKCS
-1164 FAAKEDNIMKN
+1164 FAAKEDNVMKN

-1180 VPYDRNRIVLRAS
+1180 VPYDRNRVVLRAS

-1201 INASSLKG
+1201 INASSVKG

-1221 SEHTVFDFWRMISEL
+1221 SENTVFDFWRMISEL

-1247 EDWSPSE
+1247 EDWIPSE
-1254 KYWPSELHGTVV
+1254 KYWPSVLHSTSV

-1272 NVSVQLT
+1272 HVAVQLT
-1279 GEEHFP
+1279 GEEYFP
-1285 YYIARRLSYRMKE
+1285 YFITRKLSYRMKVVVDSTYYRMASNSLLNSKFQE
-1298 DTGTRNVMQFAFTAW
+1298 DTAAQNVMQFAFTAW
-1313 PSSSVVPAS
+1313 PSSCIVPTS

-1380 TVKGLQNQRPLVFSK
+1380 TVKGLQNQRPLMFTK